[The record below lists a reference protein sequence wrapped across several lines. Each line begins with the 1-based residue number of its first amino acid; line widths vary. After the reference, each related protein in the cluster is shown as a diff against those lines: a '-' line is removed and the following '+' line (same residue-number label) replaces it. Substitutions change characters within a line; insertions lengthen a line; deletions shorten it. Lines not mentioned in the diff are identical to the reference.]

1 MKIYAFEAREDETE
15 YFNELSR
22 LPGIDLELHSE
33 ELTMDMIPK
42 LSPGSGVSILGMY
55 HYRKPELDLMKKSGI
70 LYLSTRTIGYN
81 HIDVSYA
88 KKGSVKTTFFFYCKS
103 YVLP

>member
-33 ELTMDMIPK
+33 GLTMDMIPK
-42 LSPGSGVSILGMY
+42 LSPGSGVSILPVV
-55 HYRKPELDLMKKSGI
+55 HY
-70 LYLSTRTIGYN
+70 
-81 HIDVSYA
+81 SY
-88 KKGSVKTTFFFYCKS
+88 
-103 YVLP
+103 